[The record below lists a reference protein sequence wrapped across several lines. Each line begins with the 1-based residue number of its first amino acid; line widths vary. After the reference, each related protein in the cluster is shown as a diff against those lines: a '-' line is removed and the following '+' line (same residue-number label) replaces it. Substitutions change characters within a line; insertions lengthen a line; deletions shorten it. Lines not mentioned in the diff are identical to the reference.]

1 MQHSTRRTLVF
12 GAAAALVAVGGYRLM
27 GSGGQYHVTVPLASA
42 ANVVSGGPVME
53 NGFKIGTVGS
63 IKAVD
68 GKAMVSMDLDKQ
80 YAPLHDGA
88 KVNMSWKA
96 VLSERQ
102 IELVDGPST
111 NPTIPDG
118 GMIPGV
124 QPAPVELDEVLN
136 ALDAPTRE
144 KVKGFV
150 AHLKQTLAGHETAVH
165 DTLTSAGPA
174 LQQLGSLLS
183 AVGTDGP
190 AIRDLVT
197 RMSAMLTQVDQHSGS
212 VQGVVDDFAT
222 LTAQIAQ
229 QRAAL
234 GTALHGLPNTLAL
247 AQNALARVPGAAQ
260 QAVPLL
266 QDLAP
271 ATGSLKSVSKNLRP
285 LLQQLAPAVAD
296 LDPTLAQLRGLLG
309 VTPQALTSLNAL
321 LPQLQT
327 TLTKAKPATTF
338 LRPYSPE
345 VAGWISTWDSAMAN
359 YDSLGHYTR
368 LLLQAGPTSVVGT
381 SVGTAP
387 GSANDPYP
395 APGGIVGQ
403 PWTDAN
409 GSTLR

>member
-1 MQHSTRRTLVF
+1 MQHSTRRTILI
-12 GAAAALVAVGGYRLM
+12 GAAVAIVAVGGYRLL
-27 GSGGQYHVTVPLASA
+27 GSTDKYHVTVPLASA
-42 ANVVSGGPVME
+42 ANLVSGGPVME
-53 NGFKIGTVGS
+53 NGFQVGTVSS

-88 KVNMSWKA
+88 TVDMSWKA
-96 VLSERQ
+96 LLSERQ
-102 IELVDGPST
+102 LQLVDGPAS

-118 GMIPGV
+118 GMVPGV
-124 QPAPVELDEVLN
+124 QPAPVELDQVLN
-136 ALDAPTRE
+136 ALDAPTRAQL
-144 KVKGFV
+144 KGFI
-150 AHLKQTLAGHETAVH
+150 ADLRQTLRGHETAAH
-165 DTLTSAGPA
+165 ETLTTAGPA
-174 LQQLGSLLS
+174 LAQLGSLLT

-190 AIRDLVT
+190 AIRDLVA
-197 RMSAMLTQVDQHSGS
+197 RMSAMLTQVDQHNSS
-212 VQGVVDDFAT
+212 VQAVVDNLAT

-229 QRAAL
+229 QRGAL
-234 GTALHGLPNTLAL
+234 STALHGLPNTLAL
-247 AQNALARVPGAAQ
+247 AQTALERVPAAAQ

-271 ATGSLKSVSKNLRP
+271 ATGSLTSVSTNLKP
-285 LLQQLAPAVAD
+285 LLGQLTPAVAD

-309 VTPQALTSLNAL
+309 VSPQTLNSLNAL
-321 LPQLQT
+321 LPELQT
-327 TLTKAKPATTF
+327 TLTGAKPATSF

-345 VAGWISTWDSAMAN
+345 IAGWISTWDSAMAN

-368 LLLQAGPTSVVGT
+368 LLLQAGPTSVDGT
-381 SVGTAP
+381 SEAAAP
-387 GSANDPYP
+387 GSSNDPYP